1 MMAAANCS
9 LSVCRHLL
17 DPKFDSYKLSLETL
31 PIYTVELDGAVAE
44 VKLREDQYTLDHM
57 CVFGMYNYLHCDR
70 WYQDS
75 VYYIDQHERVMHLA
89 ITLDTAIS
97 KPREVFR
104 LSPEIKSCDTLVC
117 ASMHFTSPTWA
128 ALSDG
133 TGKLYLLRTSKRGAN
148 NIEKW
153 EIMFQQ
159 ELGEPFVI
167 VHSHSYLK
175 ASAHSID
182 VVLLKTEKDESNV
195 RGSGFHSAVDWLTI
209 TSANNESNKY
219 EVSRHRILHGKL
231 APHYA
236 AVEQD
241 GTSLMIASDKPF
253 KFVQIDGKPV
263 EEQKVEKMDIS
274 QKKEPVYY
282 WQQTDED
289 LTVNI
294 QLPDNTT
301 KQNIDFQL
309 SPGHLQ
315 VGMKGQAA
323 FVEGQL
329 YSSVDHG
336 LSTWTITDN
345 SLEIFLLK
353 KIRGVTWP
361 QLLIG
366 DRRGEFIVDPDQ
378 ASQINECL
386 LNLTSEELNADPDK
400 DKPPCNANELEEC
413 DRFPDDT
420 ASLTRLDANLL
431 KATHVVNLSSH
442 QYLFTAV
449 VDPAEMPCLCL
460 RHDVDA
466 LLWQPHAQQENM
478 WEHIGTFNALGYV
491 QASKREKKFS
501 TCAPNYSYAAL
512 CECFRRIFIY
522 RQPTPVQTAL
532 YNRKEARHVGQVAKQ
547 QVASLETNDP
557 VLGFQATNERLFV
570 LTRKNLF
577 VIKVNTDNS
586 E

>member
-1 MMAAANCS
+1 
-9 LSVCRHLL
+9 
-17 DPKFDSYKLSLETL
+17 DS
-31 PIYTVELDGAVAE
+31 AVAE

-104 LSPEIKSCDTLVC
+104 LSAEIKSCDTLVC
-117 ASMHFTSPTWA
+117 ASLHFTSPTWA

-175 ASAHSID
+175 AGAHSVD
-182 VVLLKTEKDESNV
+182 VVLLQTETDESDV
-195 RGSGFHSAVDWLTI
+195 QGIGFHSAVDWLTI
-209 TSANNESNKY
+209 TSSNSESNKY
-219 EVSRHRILHGKL
+219 EVSRHRTLHGKL

-241 GTSLMIASDKPF
+241 GSSLIIASDKPF

-263 EEQKVEKMDIS
+263 EEQKLQKMDTS
-274 QKKEPVYY
+274 QKKEPIYY

-301 KQNIDFQL
+301 KLNIDFQL

-315 VGMKGQAA
+315 VGLKGHTA

-329 YSSVDHG
+329 YSPVDQG
-336 LSTWTITDN
+336 LSTWTVNDN
-345 SLEIFLLK
+345 SLEIFLFK
-353 KIRGVTWP
+353 KNRGVTWP
-361 QLLIG
+361 QLIIG
-366 DRRGEFIVDPDQ
+366 DRRGEFIMDPDK
-378 ASQINECL
+378 ASQINEGL
-386 LNLTSEELNADPDK
+386 LNLTSEELNTDPEK

-413 DRFPDDT
+413 DRFPDDS
-420 ASLTRLDANLL
+420 ASLTRFDANSL

-466 LLWQPHAQQENM
+466 LLWQPHTQQENM

-491 QASKREKKFS
+491 QASKRERKFS

-512 CECFRRIFIY
+512 CECFRRVFIY
-522 RQPTPVQTAL
+522 RQPTPVQTVL

-557 VLGFQATNERLFV
+557 VLGLQATNERLFV
-570 LTRKNLF
+570 LTTKNLF
-577 VIKVNTDNS
+577 IIKVNVDNS

>member
-1 MMAAANCS
+1 MAAANCS
-9 LSVCRHLL
+9 LTVARHLI
-17 DPKFDSYKLSLETL
+17 DPKFDSYKLSLESL
-31 PIYTVELDGAVAE
+31 PTYTVELDGAVAE

-153 EIMFQQ
+153 EIMFQH

-175 ASAHSID
+175 ESAHSVD
-182 VVLLKTEKDESNV
+182 VVLLKTEKDESNI

-209 TSANNESNKY
+209 TSANSESNKY
-219 EVSRHRILHGKL
+219 EISRHRTLHGKL

-241 GTSLMIASDKPF
+241 GTGLMIASDKPF
-253 KFVQIDGKPV
+253 KFVQNDGKPV
-263 EEQKVEKMDIS
+263 EEQKLEKMDTS

-289 LTVNI
+289 LTLNI

-309 SPGHLQ
+309 SSGHLQ

-329 YSSVDHG
+329 YSSVDHD
-336 LSTWTITDN
+336 LSTWTINDN

-353 KIRGVTWP
+353 KNKGVMWP
-361 QLLIG
+361 QLIIG
-366 DRRGEFIVDPDQ
+366 DRRGEFIRDPDQ

-386 LNLTSEELNADPDK
+386 LNLTSEELNADPEK
-400 DKPPCNANELEEC
+400 GKPPCNANELEEC

-420 ASLTRLDANLL
+420 ASLTRFDANTL

-466 LLWQPHAQQENM
+466 LLWQPHARLENM

-512 CECFRRIFIY
+512 CECFRRVFIY
-522 RQPTPVQTAL
+522 RQPTPVQTVL
-532 YNRKEARHVGQVAKQ
+532 YNRKEARRVGQVAKQ

-577 VIKVNTDNS
+577 VIKVNADNS
-586 E
+586 Q

>member
-1 MMAAANCS
+1 MAAANCS
-9 LSVCRHLL
+9 LTVSRHLL

-31 PIYTVELDGAVAE
+31 PIYTVDLDGAVAE

-70 WYQDS
+70 WYPDS
-75 VYYIDQHERVMHLA
+75 VYYIDQHERIMHLD

-117 ASMHFTSPTWA
+117 ASMHFTSPSWVS
-128 ALSDG
+128 LSDG
-133 TGKLYLLRTSKRGAN
+133 TGKLYLIRTGKRGAN

-153 EIMFQQ
+153 EIMYQQ
-159 ELGEPFVI
+159 ELEEPFVI

-175 ASAHSID
+175 DSTHSID
-182 VVLLKTEKDESNV
+182 VVLLRTEKDESNI

-209 TSANNESNKY
+209 TNANNESNKY
-219 EVSRHRILHGKL
+219 EVSRHRTLRGKL

-241 GTSLMIASDKPF
+241 GTGLMIASDKPF
-253 KFVQIDGKPV
+253 KFVQIDGKCV
-263 EEQKVEKMDIS
+263 EEQKLEKMDTN

-309 SPGHLQ
+309 SAGHLQ
-315 VGMKGQAA
+315 VGIKGEAA
-323 FVEGQL
+323 IIEGNL

-336 LSTWTITDN
+336 LSKWTINGN
-345 SLEIFLLK
+345 SLEVFLLK
-353 KIRGVTWP
+353 KNKGVTWP
-361 QLLIG
+361 QLIVG
-366 DRRGEFIVDPDQ
+366 DNRGEFIMDPDQ

-386 LNLTSEELNADPDK
+386 LNLASEELNADPEK
-400 DKPPCNANELEEC
+400 DKPPCNTSELEEC

-420 ASLTRLDANLL
+420 ASLTRFDAYTS

-449 VDPAEMPCLCL
+449 VDPAEMPCFCL

-466 LLWQPHAQQENM
+466 LLWQPHPQQDNM

-512 CECFRRIFIY
+512 CECFRRVFIY
-522 RQPTPVQTAL
+522 RQPAPVQTVL

-577 VIKVNTDNS
+577 IIKVNTDIS

>member
-1 MMAAANCS
+1 MAAANSS
-9 LSVCRHLL
+9 LRVCHQLL
-17 DPKFDSYKLSLETL
+17 DPKFDSYKLSLEPL
-31 PIYTVELDGAVAE
+31 PIYTLDLDSAVAE

-104 LSPEIKSCDTLVC
+104 LSAEIKSCDTLVC
-117 ASMHFTSPTWA
+117 ASLHFTSPTWA

-175 ASAHSID
+175 AGAHSVD
-182 VVLLKTEKDESNV
+182 VVLLQTETDESDV
-195 RGSGFHSAVDWLTI
+195 QGIGFHSAVDWLTI
-209 TSANNESNKY
+209 TSSNSESNKY
-219 EVSRHRILHGKL
+219 EVSRHRTLHGKL

-241 GTSLMIASDKPF
+241 GSSLIIASDKPF

-263 EEQKVEKMDIS
+263 EEQKLQKMDTS
-274 QKKEPVYY
+274 QKKEPIYY

-301 KQNIDFQL
+301 KLNIDFQL

-315 VGMKGQAA
+315 VGLKGHTA

-329 YSSVDHG
+329 YSPVDQG
-336 LSTWTITDN
+336 LSTWTVNDN
-345 SLEIFLLK
+345 SLEIFLFK
-353 KIRGVTWP
+353 KNRGVTWP
-361 QLLIG
+361 QLIIG
-366 DRRGEFIVDPDQ
+366 DRRGEFIMDPDK
-378 ASQINECL
+378 ASQINEGL
-386 LNLTSEELNADPDK
+386 LNLTSEELNTDPEK

-413 DRFPDDT
+413 DRFPDDS
-420 ASLTRLDANLL
+420 ASLTRFDANSL

-466 LLWQPHAQQENM
+466 LLWQPHTQQENM

-491 QASKREKKFS
+491 QASKRERKFS

-512 CECFRRIFIY
+512 CECFRRVFIY
-522 RQPTPVQTAL
+522 RQPSPVQTVL

-557 VLGFQATNERLFV
+557 VLGLQATNERLFV
-570 LTRKNLF
+570 LTTKNLF
-577 VIKVNTDNS
+577 IIKVNVDNS

>member
-1 MMAAANCS
+1 MAAANSS
-9 LSVCRHLL
+9 LRVCRQLL
-17 DPKFDSYKLSLETL
+17 DPKFDSYKLSLEPL
-31 PIYTVELDGAVAE
+31 PIYTLDLDSAVAE

-75 VYYIDQHERVMHLA
+75 IYYIDQHERVMHLA
-89 ITLDTAIS
+89 ITL
-97 KPREVFR
+97 
-104 LSPEIKSCDTLVC
+104 
-117 ASMHFTSPTWA
+117 
-128 ALSDG
+128 
-133 TGKLYLLRTSKRGAN
+133 
-148 NIEKW
+148 
-153 EIMFQQ
+153 IMFQQ

-175 ASAHSID
+175 AGAHSVD
-182 VVLLKTEKDESNV
+182 VVLLQTQTDESDV
-195 RGSGFHSAVDWLTI
+195 QGIGFHSAVDWLTI
-209 TSANNESNKY
+209 TSANSESNKY
-219 EVSRHRILHGKL
+219 EVSRHRTLHGKL

-241 GTSLMIASDKPF
+241 GSSLIIASDKPF
-253 KFVQIDGKPV
+253 KFVQIDGNPV
-263 EEQKVEKMDIS
+263 EKQKLEKMDTS
-274 QKKEPVYY
+274 QKKESIYY

-301 KQNIDFQL
+301 KLNIDFQL

-315 VGMKGQAA
+315 VGLKGQAA

-329 YSSVDHG
+329 YSSVDQG
-336 LSTWTITDN
+336 LSTWTVNEN
-345 SLEIFLLK
+345 SLEIFLFK
-353 KIRGVTWP
+353 KNRGVTWP
-361 QLLIG
+361 ELIIG
-366 DRRGEFIVDPDQ
+366 DRRGEFITDPDQ
-378 ASQINECL
+378 ASQINEGL
-386 LNLTSEELNADPDK
+386 LNLTSEELNTDPEK
-400 DKPPCNANELEEC
+400 GKPPCNANELEEC

-420 ASLTRLDANLL
+420 ASLTRFDANSL

-449 VDPAEMPCLCL
+449 VDPTEMPCLCL

-466 LLWQPHAQQENM
+466 LLWQPHTQQENM

-491 QASKREKKFS
+491 QASKRERKFS
-501 TCAPNYSYAAL
+501 TCAPNCSYAAL
-512 CECFRRIFIY
+512 CECFRRVFIY
-522 RQPTPVQTAL
+522 RQPTPVQTVL
-532 YNRKEARHVGQVAKQ
+532 YNRKEARHVGQIAKQ

-557 VLGFQATNERLFV
+557 VLGLQATNERLFV
-570 LTRKNLF
+570 LTTKNLF
-577 VIKVNTDNS
+577 IIKVNVDNA